1 MLKFIL
7 DISLKNRLVVL
18 LGAVALLMIG
28 VYVTSTMKIDV
39 FPDLTAPTVT
49 VITDAHGLEAEEVEK
64 QVTKWVETGLN
75 GSPNVRRLR
84 SSSQKGISTVWVEFE
99 WGTEIYKARQIVS
112 EKIPQILEDLP
123 YGIGKPTMAPISSI
137 MGEIMIVGVNADP
150 NYKGEPMSPM
160 DMRTIADWEIMPR
173 LKAVEG
179 VANIVTVGGEY
190 KQYQVQALPLKM
202 DYYGV
207 TLNELTEAVKACNA
221 SSSGGI
227 LNQYGNQYVI
237 KGEGKVHKVSDIA
250 SGFIKM
256 KSSDHV
262 GGADIPILIGDVAK
276 VEIGYKDKVGDG
288 SMNAGAA
295 VLLTVIKQPDAN
307 TLEVTEELNKAIENL
322 RPSLPEGLQVDNTV
336 FRQADFI
343 EASVSNLQKTL
354 LEGALFVILV
364 LFIFLMNWR
373 TTVIS
378 LIAIPL
384 SLLVS
389 FIVLKMMGYTINTMS
404 LGGMAIA
411 IGALVDDAIIDVENV
426 YKRLR
431 ENVKLPKSEQLSSL
445 KVVFNASV
453 EIRSSILIATL
464 IIIVAFIPLFF
475 LGGME
480 GRLLQPLGI
489 SFITSVVTSLFVAVT
504 ITPVLCSYLL
514 KREKLLLK
522 QSNGTRA
529 ERFLSKSY
537 KAVLKKF
544 LKVPKLTIGVAIL
557 AFVISLFCLSGL
569 GRSFLPPFNE
579 GALVLLVTGPPS
591 MSLEESNKTGNAIE
605 QIVLSLPEVDVVT
618 RRTGRGELDEH
629 GQGVNAAELEVPF
642 TIKNRSK
649 EEFLKA
655 LRKKLK
661 AVSGVSVIVGMP
673 MGHRIDHMISGT
685 RANIAIKIFGPD
697 LAKLFSL
704 SNAAKSEII
713 DIDGIADVSVEQQI
727 EVPKIEIVPN
737 KTLLALNG
745 LTVKAYN
752 NFIDV
757 AFAGEVV
764 DKVPEEN
771 GTFDLVVRY
780 DSSSRGTID
789 QIRNALINNG
799 LGQMIPLK
807 DIAEINSISTPH
819 TINKEKVQCKV
830 VVSANISGRDLKG
843 VVTDIQ
849 NRLAANLDM
858 PPGYRIEYGGQFE
871 NEQKA
876 SRMLLITSIFAILI
890 IFLLLYL
897 EFKKIKLALIVLLNL
912 PLALIGGIFIVYFTT
927 GIVSIASTIG
937 FISLF
942 GIATRNGILLVS
954 RYQALEKEEPDMDK
968 RIIHGSI
975 DRLNPILMTAL
986 TTALALVPLAIN
998 GSEPGNEIQSPMA
1011 IVILGG
1017 LLTATFLNILVI
1029 PCVYKLTVRSRA

>member
-18 LGAVALLMIG
+18 LGAVALMIAG
-28 VYVTSTMKIDV
+28 VYVTNTMEIDV

-49 VITDAHGLEAEEVEK
+49 VITDAHGLEAEEVEL

-84 SSSQKGISTVWVEFE
+84 SSSQAGISTVWVEFE

-112 EKIPQILEDLP
+112 EKISQIVERLP
-123 YGIGKPTMAPISSI
+123 IGVGNPTMAPISSI

-150 NYKGEPMSPM
+150 TFKGEPISPM

-202 DYYGV
+202 DHYGV
-207 TLNELTEAVKACNA
+207 SLEELTTAVKACNA

-227 LNQYGNQYVI
+227 LNQHGNQYVI
-237 KGEGKVHKVSDIA
+237 KGEGKVHQISDIE
-250 SGFIKM
+250 SGFVKM
-256 KSSDHV
+256 MSSDHV
-262 GGADIPILIGDVAK
+262 GGSNVPIVIGDVAK

-307 TLEVTEELNKAIENL
+307 TLEITEELNKALENL
-322 RPSLPEGLQVDNTV
+322 KPSLPEGLQVDNSV

-343 EASVSNLQKTL
+343 DASVNNLQKTL

-431 ENVKLPKSEQLSSL
+431 ENVKLPKSERLSSL
-445 KVVFNASV
+445 KVVFKASV

-489 SFITSVVTSLFVAVT
+489 SFITSVLTSLFVAVT

-522 QSNGTRA
+522 QSNGTKA
-529 ERFLSKSY
+529 ERFLSRGY
-537 KAVLKKF
+537 KAVLKRF
-544 LKVPKLTIGVAIL
+544 LKVPKLTVAAAVIAFGV
-557 AFVISLFCLSGL
+557 SLFCLTGL

-605 QIVLSLPEVDVVT
+605 KLVLSLPEVDVVT

-629 GQGVNAAELEVPF
+629 GQGVNGAELEVPF
-642 TIKNRSK
+642 TIKDRSK

-655 LRKKLK
+655 LRKKLEP
-661 AVSGVSVIVGMP
+661 VSGVSVIVGMP

-685 RANIAIKIFGPD
+685 RANIAVKIFGPD
-697 LAKLFSL
+697 LAKLFAL
-704 SNAAKSEII
+704 SNSAKSEISGI
-713 DIDGIADVSVEQQI
+713 EGIADVSVEQQI
-727 EVPKIEIVPN
+727 EVPKIQIVPN

-745 LTVKAYN
+745 LTIKDYN
-752 NFIDV
+752 QFIDV

-764 DKVPEEN
+764 DQINEEN

-780 DSSSRGTID
+780 DSNSRGTIH
-789 QIRNALINNG
+789 QISNALMNNG

-807 DIAEINSISTPH
+807 DVAEINSVSTAH
-819 TINKEKVQCKV
+819 TINKEKVQRKV

-849 NRLAANLDM
+849 TALNENLDM
-858 PPGYRIEYGGQFE
+858 PAGYRIEYGGQFE

-876 SRMLLITSIFAILI
+876 SRMLLITSIFAVLI

-897 EFKKIKLALIVLLNL
+897 QFKRIKLALIVLLNL

-942 GIATRNGILLVS
+942 GIATRNGILLIS
-954 RYQALEKEEPDMDK
+954 RYRALEKEESDIDQ
-968 RIIHGSI
+968 RIIHGSV

-986 TTALALVPLAIN
+986 TTALALIPLAIN

-1011 IVILGG
+1011 VVILGG
-1017 LLTATFLNILVI
+1017 LLTATFLNVLVI
-1029 PCVYKLTVRSRA
+1029 PCVYKLIAKKSS